1 MRMLSFALLIL
12 LGAFP
17 VMAQSDKTVEVLS
30 ASVLRI
36 KGLTRGDNR
45 FFI

>member
-1 MRMLSFALLIL
+1 MRLLSFALLIL

-17 VMAQSDKTVEVLS
+17 VWTSDKTVEVLS